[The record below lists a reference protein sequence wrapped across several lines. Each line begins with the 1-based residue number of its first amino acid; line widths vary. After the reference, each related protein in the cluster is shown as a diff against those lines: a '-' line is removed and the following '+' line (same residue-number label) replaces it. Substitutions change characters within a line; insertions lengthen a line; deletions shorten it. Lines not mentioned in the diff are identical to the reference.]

1 MQIIVSD
8 GVNVSALA
16 PFNISVLEAKTGS
29 AELAWEP
36 PTANDDGT
44 PLSDLAGYVIRY
56 GRNMGT
62 LDQSIRIDN
71 AGATMYVIDSLVE
84 GTWYF
89 SLSAVNRAGEE
100 SMPTGYVSL
109 AIG

>member
-1 MQIIVSD
+1 M
-8 GVNVSALA
+8 
-16 PFNISVLEAKTGS
+16 
-29 AELAWEP
+29 
-36 PTANDDGT
+36 
-44 PLSDLAGYVIRY
+44 SDLAGYVIRD
-56 GRNMGT
+56 GRNMGA
-62 LDQSIRIDN
+62 LDQSIQIDN

-89 SLSAVNRAGEE
+89 SLSAVSRAGEE